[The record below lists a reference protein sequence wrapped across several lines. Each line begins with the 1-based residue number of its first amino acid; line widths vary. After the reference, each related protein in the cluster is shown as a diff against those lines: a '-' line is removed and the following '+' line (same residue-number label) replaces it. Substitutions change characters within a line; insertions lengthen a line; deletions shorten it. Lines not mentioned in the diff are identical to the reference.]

1 MWKSISRV
9 PKVVEEN
16 KNKKNL
22 EAAGD
27 SMEYEKNT
35 GRTGQGRFWR
45 NGKLVGCGYSMI
57 MIKEWYASGALNESK
72 QTMVVQNVL
81 NSTRFINSCSSQNV
95 QRDGGGGGGLLG
107 KWKLIQAS
115 AFRGLLAR
123 MASAIKIKCPTLWL
137 HCFKISIMFHIWGMY

>member
-1 MWKSISRV
+1 MWKYISRI

-16 KNKKNL
+16 KKENNL

-57 MIKEWYASGALNESK
+57 MIKE
-72 QTMVVQNVL
+72 
-81 NSTRFINSCSSQNV
+81 
-95 QRDGGGGGGLLG
+95 
-107 KWKLIQAS
+107 
-115 AFRGLLAR
+115 
-123 MASAIKIKCPTLWL
+123 
-137 HCFKISIMFHIWGMY
+137 